1 MFGLGKHTS
10 DPFRYDFLALL
21 AHVHVYSLSQETK
34 FRIPIRPFHSIRHD
48 LSVGSYHKKPWTDT
62 LVSHL
67 PPNWGKTRI
76 FLGKCGLKVNVA
88 RVYKFG
94 SLNDTKNSLGVN
106 MVRVYQFRVF
116 GNNNP
121 FFAGL
126 ALPSNLGIRSKLIE
140 SSSMIHCVESKRT
153 SCMRAPPENWCSR
166 RVEKVQFRHWTPEVP
181 ARAYRSP
188 TTQHKEIPSS
198 NIWISFVKGFNAVRD
213 TVMLYISIPAR
224 MR

>member
-1 MFGLGKHTS
+1 MFMFTA
-10 DPFRYDFLALL
+10 F
-21 AHVHVYSLSQETK
+21 
-34 FRIPIRPFHSIRHD
+34 
-48 LSVGSYHKKPWTDT
+48 HKKPNLEYPSDHSIWFTMIYWQAHIT
-62 LVSHL
+62 KNLELIHPYHICPQIGV
-67 PPNWGKTRI
+67 K
-76 FLGKCGLKVNVA
+76 LGFIWINVA

-106 MVRVYQFRVF
+106 MARVYQFRVF

-121 FFAGL
+121 FFAEL

-181 ARAYRSP
+181 ARAYRRP
-188 TTQHKEIPSS
+188 TTQHREIPSS